1 MNAFVMID
9 HTFDVPL
16 DHDDPSGERI
26 GLYAREVRHADGELR
41 PWLLF
46 LNGGPGFPAPRPL
59 GNEGWLKRAVAD
71 YRVLLLD
78 QRGTGRST
86 PVNRT
91 SLARRGDSAAQ
102 ADYLAHFRADSI
114 VRDAE
119 TIRRALLG
127 DVPWTVL
134 GQSFGGFCTVTY
146 LSLAP
151 EGLREAF
158 VTGGLPGVSAIADD
172 VYRALY
178 GTVAAKNAAHYG
190 RHPEDVERARAV
202 VRHLRDHEER
212 LPNGRPLTV
221 EAFQALGNLL
231 GSGTG
236 SQELHYL
243 LESPFADRA
252 ELSDAFLLQV
262 DTHLSW
268 ASANPLYSVLHEA
281 TYAQDDRSTSWSA
294 QRVRAEHPEFDAHTA
309 VDGDAPVLFTGE
321 MIYPWM
327 FTNDPLL
334 SSFQDVAHQLA
345 NRSPW
350 PRLYDVDRLR
360 ANTVPVT
367 AAVYA
372 NDMYVDRD
380 LSLHTAHTIRG
391 LRPWVT
397 EDYEHDGLRASNGEV
412 LDHLLTIA
420 HPD

>member
-1 MNAFVMID
+1 
-9 HTFDVPL
+9 
-16 DHDDPSGERI
+16 
-26 GLYAREVRHADGELR
+26 
-41 PWLLF
+41 
-46 LNGGPGFPAPRPL
+46 
-59 GNEGWLKRAVAD
+59 
-71 YRVLLLD
+71 
-78 QRGTGRST
+78 
-86 PVNRT
+86 
-91 SLARRGDSAAQ
+91 
-102 ADYLAHFRADSI
+102 DSI